1 MAKKQ
6 IDGDGLDIP
15 NRIKALPVKRTGP
28 IVAAVIVALIA
39 AMLLQGLITNPRF
52 EWNVVWKYLFDENVR
67 EGIKYTLLLTVIS
80 MGIAIILAVIL
91 AVMRKSINPVLRG
104 VSWFYIWFFRGTPV
118 YTQLVFWGLFAVLVP
133 RIGVGI
139 PFTSI
144 EFWSIDSQS
153 VITAFNAAW
162 LGLALNEAAYL
173 AEIVRAGLEA
183 VDPGQTEAA
192 KALGMKRSMI
202 MRRVVLPQA
211 MRIII
216 PPTGNEFIGNLIA
229 EAMEKVGSDGVTG
242 MNSMYAYH
250 FLQQLCAATGVDSI
264 AAFQASK
271 CLSADVTAAYDPS
284 FSEAF
289 EPDNGTYAGRGVA
302 IYKYTGAGG
311 KSSTSDANAELVSY
325 LTRLMNKNGVV
336 WQIGE
341 MGRLDLGGGGTI
353 AKYVANRDIDT
364 IDIGVP
370 VLAMHSPFEVVSK
383 ADVYMAYRTFRAF
396 CADAE

>member
-28 IVAAVIVALIA
+28 IVAAVIVALLA

-52 EWNVVWKYLFDENVR
+52 EWNVVWKYLFNENVL

-216 PPTGNEFIGNLIA
+216 PPTGNEFIGML
-229 EAMEKVGSDGVTG
+229 KT
-242 MNSMYAYH
+242 
-250 FLQQLCAATGVDSI
+250 
-264 AAFQASK
+264 
-271 CLSADVTAAYDPS
+271 
-284 FSEAF
+284 
-289 EPDNGTYAGRGVA
+289 
-302 IYKYTGAGG
+302 
-311 KSSTSDANAELVSY
+311 TSLVSAVPFT
-325 LTRLMNKNGVV
+325 LELQFATTAIATRLYKPIPLLIVACIWYLVITSILMVLQSRLEKHFGKGFDARPAGARGK
-336 WQIGE
+336 QPPLPGKTEGE
-341 MGRLDLGGGGTI
+341 PKDDI
-353 AKYVANRDIDT
+353 AKQNEA
-364 IDIGVP
+364 
-370 VLAMHSPFEVVSK
+370 
-383 ADVYMAYRTFRAF
+383 TFAGMT
-396 CADAE
+396 A

>member
-28 IVAAVIVALIA
+28 IVAAVIVALLA

-52 EWNVVWKYLFDENVR
+52 EWNVVWKYLFNENVL

-80 MGIAIILAVIL
+80 MVIAIILAVIL

-173 AEIVRAGLEA
+173 AEIVRAGLKPSIR
-183 VDPGQTEAA
+183 VRP
-192 KALGMKRSMI
+192 KRP
-202 MRRVVLPQA
+202 RRWA
-211 MRIII
+211 
-216 PPTGNEFIGNLIA
+216 
-229 EAMEKVGSDGVTG
+229 
-242 MNSMYAYH
+242 
-250 FLQQLCAATGVDSI
+250 
-264 AAFQASK
+264 
-271 CLSADVTAAYDPS
+271 
-284 FSEAF
+284 
-289 EPDNGTYAGRGVA
+289 
-302 IYKYTGAGG
+302 
-311 KSSTSDANAELVSY
+311 
-325 LTRLMNKNGVV
+325 
-336 WQIGE
+336 
-341 MGRLDLGGGGTI
+341 
-353 AKYVANRDIDT
+353 
-364 IDIGVP
+364 
-370 VLAMHSPFEVVSK
+370 
-383 ADVYMAYRTFRAF
+383 
-396 CADAE
+396 

>member
-28 IVAAVIVALIA
+28 IVAAVIVALLA

-52 EWNVVWKYLFDENVR
+52 EWNVVWKYLFNENVL

-211 MRIII
+211 V
-216 PPTGNEFIGNLIA
+216 PFTLELQFATTAIA
-229 EAMEKVGSDGVTG
+229 
-242 MNSMYAYH
+242 
-250 FLQQLCAATGVDSI
+250 
-264 AAFQASK
+264 
-271 CLSADVTAAYDPS
+271 
-284 FSEAF
+284 
-289 EPDNGTYAGRGVA
+289 
-302 IYKYTGAGG
+302 
-311 KSSTSDANAELVSY
+311 
-325 LTRLMNKNGVV
+325 TRLYKPIPLLIVACIWYLVITSILMVLQSRLEKHFGKGFDARPAGARGK
-336 WQIGE
+336 QPPLPGKTGGE
-341 MGRLDLGGGGTI
+341 PKDDI
-353 AKYVANRDIDT
+353 AKQNEA
-364 IDIGVP
+364 
-370 VLAMHSPFEVVSK
+370 
-383 ADVYMAYRTFRAF
+383 TFAGMT
-396 CADAE
+396 A

>member
-6 IDGDGLDIP
+6 VDGDGLDIP

-28 IVAAVIVALIA
+28 IVAAIIVALFA
-39 AMLLQGLITNPRF
+39 AMLVQALVTNPRF
-52 EWNVVWKYLFDENVR
+52 EWNVVWKYLFNENVL

-80 MGIAIILAVIL
+80 MVIAIILAVIL

-192 KALGMKRSMI
+192 KALGMKRTLI
-202 MRRVVLPQA
+202 MRRIVLPQA

-216 PPTGNEFIGNLIA
+216 PPTGNQFI
-229 EAMEKVGSDGVTG
+229 AMLK
-242 MNSMYAYH
+242 
-250 FLQQLCAATGVDSI
+250 DS
-264 AAFQASK
+264 S
-271 CLSADVTAAYDPS
+271 
-284 FSEAF
+284 
-289 EPDNGTYAGRGVA
+289 
-302 IYKYTGAGG
+302 
-311 KSSTSDANAELVSY
+311 LVSVVGVWELMY
-325 LTRLMNKNGVV
+325 LARTQGQTEFRHIEMLITASMIYWLLSIGLEYAQSRIEARL
-336 WQIGE
+336 
-341 MGRLDLGGGGTI
+341 GRSN
-353 AKYVANRDIDT
+353 AR
-364 IDIGVP
+364 
-370 VLAMHSPFEVVSK
+370 
-383 ADVYMAYRTFRAF
+383 
-396 CADAE
+396 